1 MMQPNTPARDPLADI
16 RNFIFLRDE
25 PQPADAIFITGG
37 AYPEV
42 GERAAALWRQGLAPV
57 ILPSGRYSVHDGRFI
72 GAQSLADRYPGP
84 YATEWEF
91 LRDVCVKNGVAETA
105 FLKEDRAVSTWDNA
119 RFSRRVTDAAG
130 LNVRRAILVCKSL
143 HARRAYMYYQY
154 FYPETQF
161 FICPQDIE
169 GITKESWHTTP
180 EGINLVV
187 SELEKNGHQFGEMY
201 CQRLAGERFDPD
213 APSMLDRWNGVK

>member
-1 MMQPNTPARDPLADI
+1 MMQPNTPARDPLAEI
-16 RNFIFLRDE
+16 GNFVFLRDE
-25 PQPADAIFITGG
+25 PQPADVIFITGG

-91 LRDVCVKNGVAETA
+91 LRDVCVKNGVDETA

-119 RFSRRVTDAAG
+119 RFSRRRPVKG
-130 LNVRRAILVCKSL
+130 LHFQFHGAPPGEIVD
-143 HARRAYMYYQY
+143 
-154 FYPETQF
+154 PET
-161 FICPQDIE
+161 
-169 GITKESWHTTP
+169 
-180 EGINLVV
+180 
-187 SELEKNGHQFGEMY
+187 GEVM
-201 CQRLAGERFDPD
+201 QPL
-213 APSMLDRWNGVK
+213 N

>member
-16 RNFIFLRDE
+16 GNFIFLRDE

-42 GERAAALWRQGLAPV
+42 GERD
-57 ILPSGRYSVHDGRFI
+57 SVHDGRFI

-180 EGINLVV
+180 EGINLVF
-187 SELEKNGHQFGEMY
+187 SELEKIGHQFGEMY